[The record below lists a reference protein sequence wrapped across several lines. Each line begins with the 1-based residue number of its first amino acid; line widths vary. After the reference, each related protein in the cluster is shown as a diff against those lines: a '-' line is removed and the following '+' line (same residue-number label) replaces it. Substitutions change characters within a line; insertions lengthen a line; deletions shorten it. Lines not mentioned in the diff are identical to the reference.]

1 MSSFFIFFN
10 EGFPKQYK
18 YLKNKDFDKS
28 VKSSDSDMSWTD
40 TEFIHPFE
48 AFIPNKKDGY
58 AGPITSFYHR
68 VNCNNPFFT

>member
-28 VKSSDSDMSWTD
+28 VKSSDCDMSWTD